1 MRHPAAEA
9 DPGHRFKVIAAY
21 GVIYVVWG
29 STFLAIR
36 LGVLDLPPLLFAAGR
51 SLLASAMLLGV
62 ALAVRD
68 RFPRTLREWWY
79 MVLLGQLMIT
89 FSNGLN
95 TIAMKHIASNETALL
110 TATLALWMAGLGAIG
125 PKGHPLTMRGGLG
138 LLLGLAGVAL
148 LMWPQKAQAPGHLGW
163 QLLVIVGGLSW
174 SVGTIL
180 YRDAQLRVGPLAVN
194 APLMFFGACGMS
206 VGGAARAE
214 FPQWHWEVRG
224 VLAMLYLAV
233 FGSALAYTAYSWLIK
248 NAPTDRVATF
258 AYVNPAIA
266 TLLGWA
272 VLGEALGPVQIAG
285 TLVILFAV
293 ALVTLPSRVA

>member
-1 MRHPAAEA
+1 VTQQAAA
-9 DPGHRFKVIAAY
+9 TDAHHRLRLIAAY

-36 LGVLDLPPLLFAAGR
+36 LGVRDLPPLLFAAGR
-51 SLLASAMLLGV
+51 SVIASAMLFGFAV
-62 ALAVRD
+62 AVRD
-68 RFPRTLREWWY
+68 RFPRTAREWWY

-95 TIAMKHIASNETALL
+95 TIAMKHIPSNETALL

-148 LMWPQKAQAPGHLGW
+148 LMWPGKAQEPGHFGW
-163 QLLVIVGGLSW
+163 QLLVIAGGFAW

-180 YRDAQLRVGPLAVN
+180 YRDAQLPAGPLAFN
-194 APLMFFGACGMS
+194 SMIMCFGACGMLL
-206 VGGAARAE
+206 GGAARGE
-214 FPQWHWEVRG
+214 LPQWHWEARG
-224 VLAMLYLAV
+224 ILAMLYLAV

-248 NAPTDRVATF
+248 HAPTERVATF

-266 TLLGWA
+266 TVLGWA
-272 VLGEALGPVQIAG
+272 VLGEALGPLQIAG
-285 TLVILFAV
+285 TLVILLAV
-293 ALVTLPSRVA
+293 ALVTLPARVA